1 MEVVQIV
8 EGIERVVV
16 TGSVGSW
23 SVRYR
28 GRLGAGRNVVELAD
42 IKVTDFT
49 SLLATLQHHVSFVIV
64 SDSHGDITPCSAG
77 TPPVALYA
85 YKKDCQK
92 N

>member
-64 SDSHGDITPCSAG
+64 CDSHGDITPCSAG